1 MALAKLVV
9 FIMPVNIFQNEH
21 LLRDQD
27 DDDDGFVFKRRNNQ
41 SDHEPRPRSVEI
53 GASAYWTPLSEHT
66 TD

>member
-27 DDDDGFVFKRRNNQ
+27 DDDDGFIFKVETK
-41 SDHEPRPRSVEI
+41 SPIDEPRLRSVEI
-53 GASAYWTPLSEHT
+53 GAFSFST
-66 TD
+66 

>member
-27 DDDDGFVFKRRNNQ
+27 DDDDGFIFEVETK
-41 SDHEPRPRSVEI
+41 SPIDEPRLRSVEI
-53 GASAYWTPLSEHT
+53 GAFSFST
-66 TD
+66 